1 MQSCLVFRQRQ
12 RLRVIQYSS
21 VRSGLLSIPGVC
33 QQQQPGLCSCGGLSS
48 PKVCSRCSKAAR
60 EHLGAHQGE
69 SPSVLPA
76 VSLGRAGDRQPS
88 HSLLGESEGQR
99 ENYNGEKR
107 EREVGKMR
115 RESDE
120 RAALQKMRL
129 LSPSLGT
136 LQEPHFRFKLE
147 GEGNAFHLSKDD

>member
-1 MQSCLVFRQRQ
+1 MVFRECW
-12 RLRVIQYSS
+12 RLRVTQYS
-21 VRSGLLSIPGVC
+21 RLLSIPGVC
-33 QQQQPGLCSCGGLSS
+33 QQQQAGLCSWGWLSI
-48 PKVCSRCSKAAR
+48 PEVCSSCSKAAR
-60 EHLGAHQGE
+60 EHLG
-69 SPSVLPA
+69 PSEFTA
-76 VSLGRAGDRQPS
+76 VSLGRAEDRQPS

-129 LSPSLGT
+129 VSPSLGT
-136 LQEPHFRFKLE
+136 LQEPHFRFKLK
-147 GEGNAFHLSKDD
+147 G

>member
-1 MQSCLVFRQRQ
+1 MQSCLVFRESW

-33 QQQQPGLCSCGGLSS
+33 QHQQPGLGSCGWLSIA
-48 PKVCSRCSKAAR
+48 KVSSRCLEAAR
-60 EHLGAHQGE
+60 EHGQGE
-69 SPSVLPA
+69 SPSVFTA
-76 VSLGRAGDRQPS
+76 VSLGRAEDRQPS
-88 HSLLGESEGQR
+88 HSLLGESQGQR

-115 RESDE
+115 KESDE

-136 LQEPHFRFKLE
+136 LQEPHFRFKLK
-147 GEGNAFHLSKDD
+147 G